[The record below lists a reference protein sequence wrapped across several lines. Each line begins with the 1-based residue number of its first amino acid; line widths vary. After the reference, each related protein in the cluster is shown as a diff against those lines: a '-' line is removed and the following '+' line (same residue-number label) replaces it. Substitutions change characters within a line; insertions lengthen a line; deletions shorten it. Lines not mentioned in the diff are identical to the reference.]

1 MKRFTCILAL
11 AIACA
16 SLADPVNAQ
25 EVKKLAQAGLQFLK
39 VDISPRAAA
48 MGGAYTLA
56 GNGASAM
63 FSNPAG
69 LALSESNLELFAGQ
83 IQWIADISFNAIG
96 ITKRLGNL
104 GMVGFN
110 FMNVDY
116 GDDIIG
122 TRVVRKTDTA
132 AEIEAGF
139 VETGNLTASSFATG
153 ASYAR
158 RLTDK
163 FLVGGQVR
171 YAYEHMGENEMPP
184 DTGSGTGPIKK
195 NIVNGLTYDFGT
207 IFYPGF
213 KSFRFG
219 MSIRNFSTDYIYEE
233 EGFSLPLTFRIGVA
247 MDILDLVGDHGSPL
261 LLAVDAIHPRDY
273 SERLN
278 IGIEYTLANTLAL
291 RAGYRFN
298 YDEEGFSA
306 GIGFARELAGIGL
319 KFDYSYADFG
329 VFDSVNRLAVGFA
342 F

>member
-1 MKRFTCILAL
+1 MKRFICILVL
-11 AIACA
+11 ITTCA

-56 GNGASAM
+56 GSDASAM

-83 IQWIADISFNAIG
+83 IQWIADISFNAVG
-96 ITKRLGNL
+96 ITKSLGNL
-104 GMVGFN
+104 GIIGFN
-110 FMNVDY
+110 FVNVDY

-122 TRVVRKTDTA
+122 TRVARSTDSPA
-132 AEIEAGF
+132 DIEAGF
-139 VETGNLTASSFATG
+139 VETGILAASSFATG
-153 ASYAR
+153 ISFAR

-163 FLVGGQVR
+163 FLVGGQAR
-171 YAYEHMGENEMPP
+171 YAYEHLGENAMPA
-184 DTGSGTGPIKK
+184 DTGVGPVKK
-195 NIVNGLTYDFGT
+195 NIVNGMTFDFGT

-219 MSIRNFSTDYIYEE
+219 MSIRNFSGDYIYEE
-233 EGFSLPLTFRIGVA
+233 VGFSLPLTFRMGVA
-247 MDILDLVGDHGSPL
+247 MDILDLIGEHGSPL
-261 LLAVDAIHPRDY
+261 LLAIDAIHPRDY
-273 SERLN
+273 SERVN
-278 IGIEYTLANTLAL
+278 IGMEYTLANTLAL

-306 GIGFARELAGIGL
+306 GIGLTRELAGIGL
-319 KFDYSYADFG
+319 KFDYSYAAFG
-329 VFDSVNRLAVGFA
+329 VFGTVNRIAAGFT